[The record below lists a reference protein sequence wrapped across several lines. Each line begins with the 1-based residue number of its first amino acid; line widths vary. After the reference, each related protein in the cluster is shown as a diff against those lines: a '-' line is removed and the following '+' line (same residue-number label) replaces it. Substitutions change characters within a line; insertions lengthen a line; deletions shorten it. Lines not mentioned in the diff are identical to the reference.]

1 MLQDLVRAF
10 AELKDPRIRRVV
22 LISVGL
28 AILTFIILT
37 GVVQLLL
44 HWLGDTQYHWL
55 NWLIGLA
62 GAAGTALVTWFL
74 FPAVLVAVVGM
85 FLDRVVDATEDNHFP
100 FLPPARPPSTLTS
113 IISSVRLA
121 VTAIVLN
128 LIAIPVYFVPA
139 LNIAVYV
146 LLNGY
151 LLGREYFELVAL
163 RRLSAADAAAAK
175 SRWRTPILVAGGVV
189 ALLSLVPVLNLVAPV
204 LGTALMTLRFHH
216 LAGRAGITP
225 RSGN

>member
-22 LISVGL
+22 LLSVGL
-28 AILTFIILT
+28 AVLTFILLL

-44 HWLGDTQYHWL
+44 HWLGDTQYQWL

-62 GAAGTALVTWFL
+62 GAVGTAVLAWL
-74 FPAVLVAVVGM
+74 MFPAVLVSVVGL
-85 FLDRVVDATEDNHFP
+85 FLDRVVDATEERHFP
-100 FLPPARPPSTLTS
+100 ALPAARNPSTVTS
-113 IISSVRLA
+113 VLSSVRLA
-121 VTAIVLN
+121 LTAIGLN
-128 LIAIPVYFVPA
+128 LVAVPAYFVPV
-139 LNIAVYV
+139 LNVAVFV

-163 RRLSAADAAAAK
+163 RRLSPAEVAAAK
-175 SRWRTPILVAGGVV
+175 SRWRGPILVAGGVV

-204 LGTALMTLRFHH
+204 VGAALMTLRYHR
-216 LAGRAGITP
+216 LLDRDGALPRAA
-225 RSGN
+225 N